1 VGGLSRE
8 IVVTRAVWA
17 KGQPTTDNRGQGTSG
32 TTRVYV
38 AFEFNRV
45 NHRVLENESA
55 IDVEARRE
63 RGARK

>member
-1 VGGLSRE
+1 VVCLRRE
-8 IVVTRAVWA
+8 IVVTRAVWT

-32 TTRVYV
+32 TARVYV

-45 NHRVLENESA
+45 SHRFLMSESA

-63 RGARK
+63 RGA